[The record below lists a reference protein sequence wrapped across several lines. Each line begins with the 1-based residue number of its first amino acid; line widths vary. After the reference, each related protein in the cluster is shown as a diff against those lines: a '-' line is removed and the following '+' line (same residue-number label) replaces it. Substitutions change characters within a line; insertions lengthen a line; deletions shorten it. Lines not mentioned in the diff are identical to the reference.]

1 MDNFFKFALIGIII
15 AFVMNLSPKQV
26 ELKPS
31 EINQWFNIAEKYD
44 GVKYEYGGDSF
55 EGIDCSGY
63 IIKMY
68 NSIGSY
74 IFKYKNGY
82 ALDVSSQALYEY
94 NTKYIEFGDLKK
106 GDLIFYDVDNNSKI
120 DHVMLYDRADAE
132 GNIWVWDAAYKID
145 EKLINKVSHRK
156 ATEIFRK
163 NPKYGRPLKLKL
175 ANDIF
180 DLLK

>member
-1 MDNFFKFALIGIII
+1 
-15 AFVMNLSPKQV
+15 
-26 ELKPS
+26 
-31 EINQWFNIAEKYD
+31 
-44 GVKYEYGGDSF
+44 
-55 EGIDCSGY
+55 
-63 IIKMY
+63 
-68 NSIGSY
+68 
-74 IFKYKNGY
+74 
-82 ALDVSSQALYEY
+82 VSSQALYEY
-94 NTKYIEFGDLKK
+94 NTKHIEFGDLKK